1 MEQSELRMRYHAA
14 SDLVRQ
20 GKCVEAMAILDAL
33 DQAFPNS
40 REIMWARAQC
50 LKRLERLD
58 EANGVCVR
66 WAPCLTTSC
75 HRHEAGPVPPGMPQA
90 SAFRP

>member
-1 MEQSELRMRYHAA
+1 MEQSEFRMRYHAA

-50 LKRLERLD
+50 LKRL
-58 EANGVCVR
+58 NGWMRPMGSACVG
-66 WAPCLTTSC
+66 
-75 HRHEAGPVPPGMPQA
+75 HPV
-90 SAFRP
+90 